1 VSAATGLTPGQTR
14 IVNVIND
21 AGPDDLTRN
30 EIARQAM
37 VSPASVKVMI
47 CHIRRAGHE
56 IRSTRQENSR
66 ARRNDET
73 YWMGP
78 RL

>member
-1 VSAATGLTPGQTR
+1 MSAATGLTPGQTR

-21 AGPDDLTRN
+21 AGPDGLTRN

-47 CHIRRAGHE
+47 CHIRRAGQAAE
-56 IRSTRQENSR
+56 LLSWANSR
-66 ARRNDET
+66 
-73 YWMGP
+73 
-78 RL
+78 